1 MPSSRKKTA
10 RRKAARKKTA
20 APSGRVPDGDVRLT
34 ANIRQSL
41 HLRLKIEAAHR
52 RITIG
57 ELVEELIQKNIKSR
71 R

>member
-1 MPSSRKKTA
+1 MPKARSRKKP
-10 RRKAARKKTA
+10 ARKK
-20 APSGRVPDGDVRLT
+20 PSGQVPDGDVRLT

>member
-1 MPSSRKKTA
+1 MPKARSRKKPKPA
-10 RRKAARKKTA
+10 VL
-20 APSGRVPDGDVRLT
+20 SGQVPDGDVRLT

>member
-1 MPSSRKKTA
+1 MPKARSRKKP
-10 RRKAARKKTA
+10 ARKK
-20 APSGRVPDGDVRLT
+20 PSGKSGQVPDGDVRLT

>member
-1 MPSSRKKTA
+1 MPKARSRKKP
-10 RRKAARKKTA
+10 ARKKSTGK
-20 APSGRVPDGDVRLT
+20 SGQVPDGDVRLT

>member
-1 MPSSRKKTA
+1 MPKARSRKKPKPTG
-10 RRKAARKKTA
+10 T
-20 APSGRVPDGDVRLT
+20 SGQVPDGDVRLT

-57 ELVEELIQKNIKSR
+57 ELVEELIQKNIKR
-71 R
+71 RK